1 MFSAL
6 RKRSTTFRLALGFM
20 GIFSVSFLILGLFV
34 YLQATSYLEAD
45 LQAAIEINA
54 SDVAGVF
61 QRDGIEG
68 LVSEIEDRVQR
79 NPQDEYIYLVVDQDC
94 RPIAGR
100 LDRQPPAELIEQRC
114 EELLSGEE
122 WFDFELGEE
131 VSPFMSSLV
140 FARLMPLSDD
150 FSLLYGS
157 VMGELDVLEE
167 TILAALLWSFILML
181 LLGLTGS
188 VLMSR
193 NVAARLEKLNR
204 TSREIRLGNLSSR
217 MPVDSHH
224 DEFDRLALN
233 LNEMLDQIE
242 ALMEGIRE
250 VSNSIAHDL
259 RTPLTRLSHDLEEL
273 LVRLPPEPHLKES
286 VEHAIAETD
295 KLLRTFN
302 ALLSIAQIEAG
313 SRRRDFE
320 EMDLVHVVTDVVEF
334 YWPLAAEKGVTLRR
348 QLGNAAGFLGDQD
361 LISQAISNLVDNA
374 IKYTP
379 PGGEVTVALEDG
391 ARGLRLLVADT
402 GPGIPESERAN
413 VFNRFYRLDAYRDS
427 AGSGLGLSL
436 VAAVVKL
443 HDSTIALES
452 NNPGL
457 RVSWDLPP
465 SASAHANG
473 SSTG

>member
-1 MFSAL
+1 MFFAL

-20 GIFSVSFLILGLFV
+20 GVFSASFLILGLFV
-34 YLQATSYLEAD
+34 YLQATSYLLAN
-45 LQAAIEINA
+45 LQTGIEMNA
-54 SDVAGVF
+54 SDVIGAF
-61 QRDGIEG
+61 RRDGVEG
-68 LVSEIEDRVQR
+68 LVSEIEARVQR
-79 NPQDEYIYLVVDQDC
+79 DPQDRYIYLLVDRNC
-94 RPIAGR
+94 KPIAGR
-100 LDRQPPAELIEQRC
+100 LDRQPPPALIEQRC
-114 EELLSGEE
+114 EELISEEE

-157 VMGELDVLEE
+157 VMGELDILEE
-167 TILAALLWSFILML
+167 TILAALLWGFVLML
-181 LLGLTGS
+181 LLGLSGS
-188 VLMSR
+188 MLMSR

-259 RTPLTRLSHDLEEL
+259 RTPLTRLHHDLEEL
-273 LVRLPPEPHLKES
+273 LVRLPPEPHLKENI
-286 VEHAIAETD
+286 EHAIAETD

-320 EMDLVHVVTDVVEF
+320 EVDLAHVITDVVEF
-334 YWPLAAEKGVTLRR
+334 YWPLAAEKGITLRR
-348 QLGNAAGFLGDQD
+348 QIGNAAGFLGDQD

-391 ARGLRLLVADT
+391 TRGHRLLIADT
-402 GPGIPESERAN
+402 GPGIPESEREN
-413 VFNRFYRLDAYRDS
+413 VFNRFYRLDAHRDS

-436 VAAVVKL
+436 VAAVAKL
-443 HDSTIALES
+443 HDAAITLDS

-457 RVSWDLPP
+457 RVSLDLPP
-465 SASAHANG
+465 DES
-473 SSTG
+473 